1 MHGYSVNSSVRLLST
16 VSLYVESHMLV
27 LGDGDGKRMG
37 GGGGG
42 IMWWG
47 RGLRGGYGKGTLKNG
62 CAQGVG

>member
-1 MHGYSVNSSVRLLST
+1 MC
-16 VSLYVESHMLV
+16 V

-47 RGLRGGYGKGTLKNG
+47 GGLRGGCGKGTLKHG
-62 CAQGVG
+62 CAQ